1 MTKPRTTI
9 AVTLAAALTTA
20 AAPAAADA
28 NCADRA
34 APATS
39 LQRQID
45 QVLARGA
52 PGARQTSTNEKR
64 WAREGVKLTFFRAD
78 EAHAARFSD
87 CPPPYV
93 CLWQDANGTGRRDA
107 SSFFHYRTYRLS
119 AYGMPA
125 GKRRD
130 ATSRDLRQT
139 GRAGASL
146 RGRGFIYWLFEF
158 GDLPRTM
165 NDRAVTIT
173 LVR

>member
-1 MTKPRTTI
+1 MTKLRSTI

-20 AAPAAADA
+20 AAPAAADDHR
-28 NCADRA
+28 ADRA

-52 PGARQTSTNEKR
+52 PGARQTSTNEVR
-64 WAREGVKLTFFRAD
+64 WAREGVKLTLFRAD

-87 CPPPYV
+87 CPPRYV
-93 CLWQDANGTGRRDA
+93 CLWQDANGTGRRVQ
-107 SSFFHYRTYRLS
+107 FFHYRTYRLS

-130 ATSRDLRQT
+130 ATSYYNNQT
-139 GRAGASL
+139 GGAAAYL

-158 GDLPRTM
+158 GNLPRTM